1 MITEILTL
9 TNENLYFEIISS
21 MGEGAYFVNSERT
34 IMFWN
39 NAAEKITGYKK
50 EEVLGKR
57 CQDTLL
63 KHVDGEGQL
72 ICVAGC
78 PLHQTLIDGIPRK
91 HNLFFKH
98 KNGHRVPVSVGTFP
112 VKEGDTVIGAIEIFS
127 MSSLLIY
134 DDDLINQ
141 LSSSALSDQL
151 TGIPNRRKVESYLI
165 LRLKEMT
172 LQHNKIC
179 VVFLDI
185 DKFGDFNN
193 TYGHNAGDVV
203 LSTIS
208 KTIMSTIRNQDLFGR
223 WGGEEFIGVFAI
235 SDESDI
241 LLIGEKIRALVE
253 KTVIHYE
260 DFDFS
265 VSVSVGV
272 TVARVSDTLES
283 VIKRS
288 DELMYRSKQSGRN
301 CVTTDTEQ

>member
-1 MITEILTL
+1 L